1 MSSECKELPNKDL
14 TICGKERFIA
24 ECWAV
29 PLEIRE
35 QWL

>member
-1 MSSECKELPNKDL
+1 MSSECKELSNKEL
-14 TICGKERFIA
+14 ATFGKEKFIA
-24 ECWAV
+24 DCWAV